1 MIKSGDIPLV
11 SVIMPVFNAEEFVE
25 QAIASILAQS
35 YKKLEFLIID
45 DGSQDS
51 TVEKI
56 IQFKDSRIRLLT
68 NERSLGIAASLNK
81 GIIESKG
88 KYIARMDADDI
99 SLKNRI
105 EKQFDFMENNPQIG
119 ILGTGY
125 YEINK
130 QGERKKAY
138 IYPNDDMEI
147 KWKLLMGPIFP
158 HPTVM
163 FRKDVLIAFNINYN
177 INYSATQDYEL
188 WSRLIHYTDGTNLP
202 IPLLEYRHHYESFS
216 ETNTRIQERLRFQVS
231 AQSLTKLTKTRIVS
245 ANLAEMFEK
254 VVNYNFDS
262 LSIPELKKGC
272 ELFFHALN
280 NFYYRTYN
288 SNIAKTKW
296 RMELLFNFFN
306 HFEKYIRK
314 NIVDNESKINTPS
327 IEFLQLRIIQKSLR
341 CMLVY
346 LKPEQLIYYPP
357 GIIVYSIQL
366 MKRLLIYH
374 DKAIIKY

>member
-1 MIKSGDIPLV
+1 MIKSRDIPLV
-11 SVIMPVFNAEEFVE
+11 SVIMPVFNAEKFVE

-35 YKKLEFLIID
+35 YKKFEFLIID
-45 DGSQDS
+45 DGSKDS

-68 NERSLGIAASLNK
+68 NEKNLGIAASMNK

-99 SLKNRI
+99 SLQDRI
-105 EKQFDFMENNPQIG
+105 EKQFNFMEKNPQIG

-138 IYPNDDMEI
+138 IYPHDDMEI

-163 FRKDVLIAFNINYN
+163 FRKEVLIAFNINYN
-177 INYSATQDYEL
+177 INFSATQDYEL

-202 IPLLEYRHHYESFS
+202 IPLLEYRHYYDSFS
-216 ETNTRIQERLRFQVS
+216 ETNTIIQERLRFQVS
-231 AQSLTKLTKTRIVS
+231 AQSLTNLTKTRIVS
-245 ANLAEMFEK
+245 ARLAAMFEK

-262 LSIPELKKGC
+262 LSLPELKKGC
-272 ELFFHALN
+272 ELFFHALD
-280 NFYYRTYN
+280 NFYHRTYN
-288 SNIAKTKW
+288 SNISKTKW
-296 RMELLFNFFN
+296 RMELLFDFFN

-314 NIVDNESKINTPS
+314 NIVDNESKKNTPS
-327 IEFLQLRIIQKSLR
+327 IEFLQLRIIQRSLR
-341 CMLVY
+341 CMLVF
-346 LKPEQLIYYPP
+346 LKPEQSIYYPP

-366 MKRLLIYH
+366 MKRLLISH

>member
-1 MIKSGDIPLV
+1 
-11 SVIMPVFNAEEFVE
+11 MPVFNAEQFVE

-45 DGSQDS
+45 DGSKDS

-56 IQFKDSRIRLLT
+56 IQFKDSRIRLLK
-68 NERSLGIAASLNK
+68 NEKNLGIAASLNK

-99 SLKNRI
+99 SLQDRI
-105 EKQFDFMENNPQIG
+105 EKQFNFMEKNPQVG

-130 QGERKKAY
+130 HGERKKAY
-138 IYPNDDMEI
+138 IYPHDDMEI
-147 KWKLLMGPIFP
+147 KWKLLTGPVFP

-202 IPLLEYRHHYESFS
+202 IPLLEYRHHYNSFS
-216 ETNTRIQERLRFQVS
+216 ETNRIIQERLRFQVS
-231 AQSLTKLTKTRIVS
+231 AQSLTKLTKTRVVS
-245 ANLAEMFEK
+245 ARLAAMFEK

-262 LSIPELKKGC
+262 LSLPELKKGC
-272 ELFFHALN
+272 ELFFHALD
-280 NFYYRTYN
+280 NFYHCTYN
-288 SNIAKTKW
+288 SNISKTKW
-296 RMELLFNFFN
+296 RMELLLDFFN

-314 NIVDNESKINTPS
+314 NIVDNESKNNTPS
-327 IEFLQLRIIQKSLR
+327 IEFIQLRIIRKSLR

-346 LKPEQLIYYPP
+346 LKPEQSIYYPP

-366 MKRLLIYH
+366 MKRLLISH